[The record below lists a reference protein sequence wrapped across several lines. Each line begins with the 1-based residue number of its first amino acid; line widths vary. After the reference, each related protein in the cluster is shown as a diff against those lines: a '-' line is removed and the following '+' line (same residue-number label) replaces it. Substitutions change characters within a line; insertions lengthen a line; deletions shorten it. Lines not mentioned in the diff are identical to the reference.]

1 MAKKQKVVLI
11 IGVVIIALMCLVP
24 PWKYTFSMESTYS
37 ERPAGYFV
45 IFTPPSRVNDT
56 NAHGV
61 VLDIHRL
68 MIQWF
73 VVIGFMG
80 AAWLFCKD

>member
-1 MAKKQKVVLI
+1 MAKKQKIILI
-11 IGVVIIALMCLVP
+11 TGVIIIALMCLVP
-24 PWKYTFSMESTYS
+24 PWKYTFSYEHTFS

-45 IFTPPSRVNDT
+45 IFTPPLPKGTSST
-56 NAHGV
+56 HGV

-73 VVIGFMG
+73 VAIGFIG